1 MIRTTGWNFEENM
14 KTKSLGWLL
23 FLLMLPII
31 PLFVQAQKTSHI
43 ADKFDPVQSGTVP
56 VNEATNPDVLRAQ
69 QALQVQSGGRG
80 VAQDFAEAV
89 KWYRK
94 AADQNNPDAQI
105 RLATC
110 YNAGLGVAQD
120 FAEGTKWYRKAAEE
134 NCAEAQLYLAG
145 RCKTG

>member
-1 MIRTTGWNFEENM
+1 MTPDQITEGKRLSAEFSPGKETDGQRKE
-14 KTKSLGWLL
+14 
-23 FLLMLPII
+23 
-31 PLFVQAQKTSHI
+31 TS
-43 ADKFDPVQSGTVP
+43 ASSDEF
-56 VNEATNPDVLRAQ
+56 EATNAKAEAGNAQ
-69 QALQVQSGGRG
+69 
-80 VAQDFAEAV
+80 AQYNLADWYFNAQNFAEAV